1 MYKLIRL
8 KENLVLENS
17 YLYFCE
23 LLFSQHTINSMVKN
37 KTMKQKIHQKKKY
50 IDRSEDA
57 RRVYSETDYN
67 SNDGML
73 TTVWGPSTWH
83 FLHTMSFNYPANP
96 TCDDKRR
103 YQNFVMSLQYILP
116 CGKCRKN
123 LLKNFKI
130 LPLTTKDME
139 SRHTFSLYMYK
150 LHEVINGMLNK
161 KSGLSYEDVR
171 ERYEHFRSRCA
182 KSVKHIKMDLKKRKT
197 MKKSLDKKDTKD
209 KKENG
214 CTEPL
219 YGEKSKCVLQIV
231 PQTTKCDT
239 FQMDEKCKKKILTQ

>member
-1 MYKLIRL
+1 
-8 KENLVLENS
+8 
-17 YLYFCE
+17 
-23 LLFSQHTINSMVKN
+23 MVKN
-37 KTMKQKIHQKKKY
+37 KTMKQREPKKMKNIY
-50 IDRSEDA
+50 IDRSEHA
-57 RRVYSETDYN
+57 RRVYSDTDYN

-83 FLHTMSFNYPANP
+83 FLHTMSFNYPSHP
-96 TCDDKRR
+96 TCADKRH
-103 YQNFVMSLQYILP
+103 YQQFIFNLQYVLP

-130 LPLTTKDME
+130 LPLKSSDME
-139 SRHTFSLYMYK
+139 SRHTFSLYVYK
-150 LHEVINGMLNK
+150 LHEVINTMLKK

-182 KSVKHIKMDLKKRKT
+182 KSVKHIKKDLKKRRT
-197 MKKSLDKKDTKD
+197 MKKSLNKRNDKRNDKRNEK

-239 FQMDEKCKKKILTQ
+239 FQMDETCEKKILL